1 MIYKSIG
8 WRLLVRIFLLF
19 GLISLVTYLLF
30 IQQYTHLIWALPAVA
45 FQVYLLYRFLL
56 KPYTEFNQFTEA
68 VQYRDF
74 SLNFQSVRGTPET
87 IALYQGFN
95 TINSSFRTI
104 RREQE
109 EQYLY
114 LQKILELV
122 DTGILS
128 FEVEEG
134 NVVWMNEALKRYL
147 QIPYLKNIHAL
158 ERRDAVL
165 HQNILDLQPG
175 ASKII
180 NIVHP
185 DQEAIKIL
193 LIGTLFQTE
202 GQTFKLLAFQNV
214 NQTIEET
221 EAKAWQKLLSVM
233 THEIMNSV
241 APIASLA
248 STLKKRLDEIEHQAD
263 PAENIHEDL
272 KLGIDTIKKRSEGLL
287 KFAQTYRNL
296 NKITTLNLKTF
307 PAREIFEHI
316 QNLMQPTLDS
326 KNIELEIVLKEPGI
340 ALDADTNLLEQVLI
354 NLIINAIDAV
364 KEQPEPRITLSASVQ
379 NQKPVLKVID
389 NGIGIPEELLE
400 QVFVPFFSTRKNGSG
415 IGLSLCKQ
423 IMMLHQ
429 GNIQVQS
436 VEGKGSI
443 FSLYF

>member
-30 IQQYTHLIWALPAVA
+30 IKQYTHLIWALPAVA

-180 NIVHP
+180 TIVHP

-193 LIGTLFQTE
+193 LVGTLFQTE
-202 GQTFKLLAFQNV
+202 GQTYKLLAFQNV

-248 STLKKRLDEIEHQAD
+248 NTLKKRLEEIEHQAD
-263 PAENIHEDL
+263 PVENIHEDL

-326 KNIELEIVLKEPGI
+326 KNIELEIVLKESGI
-340 ALDADTNLLEQVLI
+340 TLDADTNLLEQVLI
-354 NLIINAIDAV
+354 NLIINAIEAV
-364 KEQPEPRITLSASVQ
+364 KEQPEPRITLSASMQ

-389 NGIGIPEELLE
+389 NGIGIPEELQE

-436 VEGKGSI
+436 IEGKGSI

>member
-56 KPYTEFNQFTEA
+56 KPYTEFTQFTEA

-147 QIPYLKNIHAL
+147 QIPYLKNVHAL
-158 ERRDAVL
+158 ERRDPLL

-193 LIGTLFQTE
+193 LVGTLFQTE

-248 STLKKRLDEIEHQAD
+248 NTLKKRLDDEHQTD
-263 PAENIHEDL
+263 PVENIHEDL

-354 NLIINAIDAV
+354 NLIINAIEAV
-364 KEQPEPRITLSASVQ
+364 KEQPEPRITLSASMQ

-389 NGIGIPEELLE
+389 NGNGIPEDLLE

>member
-19 GLISLVTYLLF
+19 GLMSIILYLVF
-30 IQQYTHLIWALPAVA
+30 IKQYAHLIWAVPAVV
-45 FQVYLLYRFLL
+45 FQVYVLYRFLL

-74 SLNFQSVRGTPET
+74 SLNFQSVRGTPESK
-87 IALYQGFN
+87 ALYQGFN
-95 TINSSFRTI
+95 TINSSFRAI

-128 FEVEEG
+128 YEADEG
-134 NVVWMNEALKRYL
+134 EVVWMNEALKRFL
-147 QIPYLKNIHAL
+147 HIPFLKNIHAL
-158 ERRDAVL
+158 ERRDAAL
-165 HQNILDLQPG
+165 YQNILDLQPG
-175 ASKII
+175 STKIV
-180 NIVHP
+180 NIFHP
-185 DQEAIKIL
+185 DQETIKIL
-193 LIGTLFQTE
+193 LVGTLFYTE
-202 GQTFKLLAFQNV
+202 GRPYKLLAFQNV

-248 STLKKRLDEIEHQAD
+248 DTLKKRLDEVVEQTESAD
-263 PAENIHEDL
+263 SLYEDL
-272 KLGIDTIKKRSEGLL
+272 KLGVDTIKKRSEGLL
-287 KFAQTYRNL
+287 RFAQTYRNL
-296 NKITTLNLKTF
+296 NKINTLHLKTF
-307 PAREIFEHI
+307 PVREIFEHI

-326 KNIELEIVLKEPGI
+326 KQIGLEIVLKESGI
-340 ALDADTNLLEQVLI
+340 TLHADTNLLEQVLI
-354 NLIINAIDAV
+354 NLIINAIEAV
-364 KEQPEPRITLSASVQ
+364 KDKDDPRIILSAALQ
-379 NQKPVLKVID
+379 HQKPVLKVSD
-389 NGIGIPEELLE
+389 NGVGIAEELLE

>member
-30 IQQYTHLIWALPAVA
+30 IKQYTHLIWALPAVA

-95 TINSSFRTI
+95 TINASFRTI

-180 NIVHP
+180 TIIHP

-193 LIGTLFQTE
+193 LLGTLFQTE

-248 STLKKRLDEIEHQAD
+248 NTLKKRLDEIEHQAD
-263 PAENIHEDL
+263 LVENIHEDL

-326 KNIELEIVLKEPGI
+326 KNIELEIVLKESGI
-340 ALDADTNLLEQVLI
+340 TLDADTNLLEQVLI
-354 NLIINAIDAV
+354 NLIINAIEAV
-364 KEQPEPRITLSASVQ
+364 KEQPEPRITLSASMQ

-389 NGIGIPEELLE
+389 NGIGIPEELQE

>member
-30 IQQYTHLIWALPAVA
+30 IKQYTHLIWALPAVA

-180 NIVHP
+180 TIIHP

-193 LIGTLFQTE
+193 LLGTLFQTE

-248 STLKKRLDEIEHQAD
+248 NTLKKRLDEIEHQAD
-263 PAENIHEDL
+263 LVKNIHEDL

-296 NKITTLNLKTF
+296 NKITTLNLKSF

-354 NLIINAIDAV
+354 NLIINAIEAV
-364 KEQPEPRITLSASVQ
+364 KEQPEPRITLSASMQ

-389 NGIGIPEELLE
+389 NGIGIPEELQE

>member
-30 IQQYTHLIWALPAVA
+30 IKQYTHLIWALPAVA

-180 NIVHP
+180 TIVHP

-193 LIGTLFQTE
+193 LLGTLFQTE

-248 STLKKRLDEIEHQAD
+248 NTLKKRLDEIELQ
-263 PAENIHEDL
+263 PEPVENIHEDL

-340 ALDADTNLLEQVLI
+340 TLDADTNLLEQVLI
-354 NLIINAIDAV
+354 NLIINAMEAV
-364 KEQPEPRITLSASVQ
+364 KEQAEPRITLSASMQ

-389 NGIGIPEELLE
+389 NGIGIPEELQE